1 MKLLSVLTTTVLSS
15 HYRGGSYI
23 FTSNADGTTSI
34 QHTQTWRDGA
44 AGIGS
49 YGMTTCVKA
58 HEGTLARPW
67 PDLITN
73 CRLLDQGR
81 TNCPTPDLKWP
92 YIVGFSSNREMGGMN
107 DYCYGSYVQNMPTP
121 SAAYR
126 IGWSGVAW
134 VDMTDDRGVKK
145 QFNDGKME
153 VYATIKVPNNN
164 SPVFTHPPLW
174 RIMSGCDGQKMDLK
188 PVDPDGDR
196 VKCRWAKST
205 AEGGAATYD
214 AAAWP
219 SLSLDEDNCIVTYTG
234 SMDNTHTGVKGVGIM
249 MEDFDANNEIKS
261 SIPVQFLAAVWTPQT
276 VSRGVALPFVYPD
289 WFAETEGDHH
299 DDLGDHHKPS
309 KKEKNKGKNRGRRT
323 TTPSYCSAAP
333 EAEAPTPPD
342 GAVIEQSGGS
352 FEITLKARSSNGY
365 IKSYSFEKPALMTC
379 TNPDSNGSCTC
390 TWTPNR
396 ADRQTRDHGF
406 CFLAT
411 DSLGLTSERR
421 CVTLRVPPNPSCQPG
436 FVDQGDG
443 TCADINECSAS
454 NLNDCHQLATCMNT
468 NGGYTCKCNDG
479 YGGDGRTCADINE
492 CSASNLN
499 NCHQNAKCTN
509 INGGFNCACESGY
522 RGDGVTCSEINECNE
537 RSHNCHHAAECSNT
551 PGSFTCT
558 CNDGYR
564 GNGVSCNDINEC
576 SAGTDNCDTNA
587 KCSNTIGSFTC
598 ACHDGYR
605 GDGVTC
611 LDIDECAEEK
621 DNCNEYAT
629 CSNTPGSFTCAC
641 LSGYR
646 GDGVKCEE
654 IDECAEGIHACDI
667 NAECDNTPGAYDC
680 TCNIGWEGNGFSCV
694 DIDECATGAHACHS
708 FGTCTNT
715 AGSYDCTCN
724 DGYMGDGFL
733 CTVPCATFYDTGKDG
748 YLTNTSAFTTGTFAV
763 TNLETFETTP
773 SQDGISNWKMN
784 SSFNNKASFVAVKE
798 KCTLEGFT
806 GNNFG
811 GKKLGKWNGTL
822 FLNFI

>member
-289 WFAETEGDHH
+289 WFAETDGDHH
-299 DDLGDHHKPS
+299 DDFGDHHKPS
-309 KKEKNKGKNRGRRT
+309 KKEQREKSRKKNHNT
-323 TTPSYCSAAP
+323 IILLCS
-333 EAEAPTPPD
+333 
-342 GAVIEQSGGS
+342 S
-352 FEITLKARSSNGY
+352 RS
-365 IKSYSFEKPALMTC
+365 
-379 TNPDSNGSCTC
+379 
-390 TWTPNR
+390 
-396 ADRQTRDHGF
+396 
-406 CFLAT
+406 
-411 DSLGLTSERR
+411 
-421 CVTLRVPPNPSCQPG
+421 
-436 FVDQGDG
+436 
-443 TCADINECSAS
+443 
-454 NLNDCHQLATCMNT
+454 
-468 NGGYTCKCNDG
+468 
-479 YGGDGRTCADINE
+479 
-492 CSASNLN
+492 
-499 NCHQNAKCTN
+499 
-509 INGGFNCACESGY
+509 
-522 RGDGVTCSEINECNE
+522 
-537 RSHNCHHAAECSNT
+537 RS
-551 PGSFTCT
+551 
-558 CNDGYR
+558 
-564 GNGVSCNDINEC
+564 
-576 SAGTDNCDTNA
+576 TNA
-587 KCSNTIGSFTC
+587 TRRSCYRTIWRIF
-598 ACHDGYR
+598 
-605 GDGVTC
+605 
-611 LDIDECAEEK
+611 
-621 DNCNEYAT
+621 
-629 CSNTPGSFTCAC
+629 
-641 LSGYR
+641 
-646 GDGVKCEE
+646 
-654 IDECAEGIHACDI
+654 
-667 NAECDNTPGAYDC
+667 
-680 TCNIGWEGNGFSCV
+680 
-694 DIDECATGAHACHS
+694 
-708 FGTCTNT
+708 
-715 AGSYDCTCN
+715 
-724 DGYMGDGFL
+724 
-733 CTVPCATFYDTGKDG
+733 
-748 YLTNTSAFTTGTFAV
+748 
-763 TNLETFETTP
+763 
-773 SQDGISNWKMN
+773 
-784 SSFNNKASFVAVKE
+784 
-798 KCTLEGFT
+798 
-806 GNNFG
+806 
-811 GKKLGKWNGTL
+811 
-822 FLNFI
+822 